1 MTAHPEQAPQRE
13 AITDPTKGELPSWV
27 ARLFGAGLFAITAG
41 WVYLL
46 ALGAGYLWDNI
57 F

>member
-1 MTAHPEQAPQRE
+1 MRTEMGSLR
-13 AITDPTKGELPSWV
+13 
-27 ARLFGAGLFAITAG
+27 AGLFAITAG

-46 ALGAGYLWDNI
+46 ALGAGYLWQQV